1 MLVFRGGTCKL
12 DSITRTLTY
21 VRRTTLYP
29 TLNLGVRGDIANK
42 LQKRYKLNLRTRF
55 HPLTKSQP
63 NRKNSNTYL
72 LFHWQRCLGSGSKSV
87 LAQGRYM

>member
-29 TLNLGVRGDIANK
+29 TLNLGVRGDISNK
-42 LQKRYKLNLRTRF
+42 LQKLYKFHLRTRF
-55 HPLTKSQP
+55 HPLTKGRP
-63 NRKNSNTYL
+63 NRKNNNTDL
-72 LFHWQRCLGSGSKSV
+72 LFHWQRCLGSGSMSV
-87 LAQGRYM
+87 LAQGHYI